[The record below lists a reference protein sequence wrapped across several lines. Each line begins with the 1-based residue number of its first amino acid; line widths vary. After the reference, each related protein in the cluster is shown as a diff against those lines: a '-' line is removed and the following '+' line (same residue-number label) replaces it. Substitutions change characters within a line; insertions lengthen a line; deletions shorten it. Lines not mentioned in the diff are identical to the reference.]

1 MKTIY
6 VLATPAY
13 HEQEEIVFTY
23 TVYDENNEFIKK
35 SVVCHEYRKPAIVG
49 LYSIMVLLKEFKT
62 YNKEELKVIVNDG
75 ALIEQIKGTN
85 ATKNKDVIKTAELT
99 QKHIQRFSN
108 KVSFESVASD
118 YQKKLN
124 WEKMLLL
131 S

>member
-6 VLATPAY
+6 VLAIPAY

-23 TVYDENNEFIKK
+23 AVYDEKEEFLKK

-49 LYSIMVLLKEFKT
+49 LYSIIVLLKEFKQYST
-62 YNKEELKVIVNDG
+62 EEVKVIVNDG
-75 ALIEQIKGTN
+75 ALIEQLKGTT
-85 ATKNKDVIKTAELT
+85 ATKNTDVLKVAELT
-99 QKHIQRFSN
+99 QKHIQKYSN
-108 KVSFESVASD
+108 KITFESVASD
-118 YQKKLN
+118 YQKKLH